1 MPDESRLRVSVHR
14 RTTRSYDAVQEVAH
28 LGEVSWTDATAW
40 IWRTFRLS
48 DILRLQVG
56 ESSDWWYVSPEYVEM
71 RITRL
76 EWVDFNAVASPGLIG
91 LGGD

>member
-48 DILRLQVG
+48 DVLRLQVG
-56 ESSDWWYVSPEYVEM
+56 ESSDWWYVSPETYPHWPRLSERFKLAYVEM

-76 EWVDFNAVASPGLIG
+76 E
-91 LGGD
+91 